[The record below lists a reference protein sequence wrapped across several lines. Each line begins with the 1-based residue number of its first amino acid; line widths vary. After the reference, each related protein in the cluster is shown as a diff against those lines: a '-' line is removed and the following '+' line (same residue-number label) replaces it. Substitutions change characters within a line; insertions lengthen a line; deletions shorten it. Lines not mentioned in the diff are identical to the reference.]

1 MSTVHSIPPYH
12 HSKWHQVAELV
23 DVKIL
28 AFELQERYADL
39 LALKRDMKRYTK
51 SHSTI
56 DRGNFLRY
64 LTAASELVVGKGNF
78 LRKQISPDFLP
89 FAYLVN
95 NEDNE
100 VLWVSLFTELCWMM
114 ILPRYCFG
122 QSGRHHCTPDCVIQQ
137 APVTPI
143 DHCNRSWTEVR
154 TGQFAPVVSSL
165 GALELYMYV
174 YI

>member
-12 HSKWHQVAELV
+12 HRSKWHQVAELV

-28 AFELQERYADL
+28 AFELRERYADL

-78 LRKQISPDFLP
+78 LRKQISSDFLP

-95 NEDNE
+95 NEGNE
-100 VLWVSLFTELCWMM
+100 VL
-114 ILPRYCFG
+114 
-122 QSGRHHCTPDCVIQQ
+122 
-137 APVTPI
+137 
-143 DHCNRSWTEVR
+143 
-154 TGQFAPVVSSL
+154 
-165 GALELYMYV
+165 
-174 YI
+174 

>member
-1 MSTVHSIPPYH
+1 MHNATPCMPRTLGYKNAHKSSLWGLEHIRSSMSTVHSIPPYH

-78 LRKQISPDFLP
+78 LGKQISPDFLP

-100 VLWVSLFTELCWMM
+100 VL
-114 ILPRYCFG
+114 
-122 QSGRHHCTPDCVIQQ
+122 
-137 APVTPI
+137 
-143 DHCNRSWTEVR
+143 
-154 TGQFAPVVSSL
+154 
-165 GALELYMYV
+165 
-174 YI
+174 